1 MKKTGLAINDQDY
14 FEMPGLNVL
23 VYHNTFSEGHQG
35 GVEIIQHGER
45 VATNGELRLS
55 PAPGQWQ
62 PVPEIGEGFQH
73 VGVSPRTVALQSR
86 NVDRETNTISIP
98 CRYPDKGRERKGFNP
113 IIYPDLHIK
122 YTVRV
127 QAEGQAFT
135 GKSQEDP
142 SLAVG
147 MNGKAEDLGAVIPKS
162 FSLRKLPE
170 GETSRKPRR
179 EAPGSFTITVDLEE
193 PLPEDW
199 VGRVGYSLEL
209 FPGDLYGK
217 TYYMDEQPGL
227 FPRQANG
234 PTHLNPEGEP
244 EAEPLAKGHTL
255 VVAPETD
262 QYRMTIES
270 QGSPLQL
277 LDGSL
282 KHNNGWFV
290 VHSLVPAG
298 ATKNAIQWKIT
309 PHVIPDWK
317 YEPVIHISQVGYHP
331 GQNKVAFIELD
342 KQETTI
348 QKAILHKV
356 QPSGEYQAVMEKQ
369 PELWGQYLRYKYA
382 TFDFSEVG
390 EPGVY
395 VVKYG
400 DLLSNPFQIDRNVYK
415 RHVWQPTLEYFLPM
429 QMCHMRVNQ
438 KYRVWHGLC
447 HMDDALMAPGNIN
460 HFDGYNNTRE
470 PATSSSPFKPL
481 EHVPSLDA
489 GGWHDAGDDDIR
501 TDTQINTIMALA
513 HTYEEFNIQYDETY
527 IDQEHHH
534 VEIHHP
540 DGEPDILQQIEHGV
554 IWILNFYRE
563 FGSLGVG
570 VIVPTLRQYVHLGD
584 PSTQTDNKIVDE
596 AVAQSPAAQ
605 IDGLWY
611 KKVANRYSRVFDPE
625 GNLHEIEEVIPE
637 LDDRLVF
644 TQTNPARQLF
654 VAAGLAQAARVLKG
668 YNDTL
673 ANECLQVAETLWTA
687 HKHATDKEVRSVY
700 AYGHR
705 GGIEGIKIH
714 ALAELILT
722 TEKDDYKEELCA
734 MGTAV
739 EEHFDRSGWIL
750 GRVLP
755 LLDCPDFL
763 QKVTAAAQAF
773 KSQLEQHKR
782 ENPFGCPLAH
792 TEIVGLVQYFLHK
805 GWPDIFPADPL
816 FDVINFLLGCRPGKT
831 TNSLVSGV
839 GGNSPVVAYGFNRA
853 DWGYIPGGTFW
864 NAVNLVRPD
873 LPEDKVWP
881 FLWQEREYIT
891 DAACMFMF
899 MVIAADKLLEE
910 QAQ

>member
-1 MKKTGLAINDQDY
+1 MERTGLTINDQDY

-23 VYHNTFSEGHQG
+23 VYHNTFLEGHQG

-62 PVPEIGEGFQH
+62 PVPEIGGGFQPI
-73 VGVSPRTVALQSR
+73 GVSPRAVTLQNR
-86 NVDRETNTISIP
+86 KVDRETNTISVS
-98 CRYPDKGRERKGFNP
+98 CRYPDESRDRKGFNP
-113 IIYPDLHIK
+113 IIYPDLHIE

-127 QAEGQAFT
+127 QAKGQ
-135 GKSQEDP
+135 
-142 SLAVG
+142 
-147 MNGKAEDLGAVIPKS
+147 
-162 FSLRKLPE
+162 
-170 GETSRKPRR
+170 
-179 EAPGSFTITVDLEE
+179 SFTITVDLKE
-193 PLPEDW
+193 PLPEAW

-217 TYYMDEQPGL
+217 TYYMDEQPGM

-234 PTHLNPEGEP
+234 PTYLNPEGEA
-244 EAEPLAKGHTL
+244 EAVPLAIGHTL

-262 QYRMTIES
+262 WLRMTIES

-298 ATKNAIQWKIT
+298 ATKNAIRWKIT

-317 YEPVIHISQVGYHP
+317 YEPVIHVSQVGYHP
-331 GQNKVAFIELD
+331 RQKKVAFIELD
-342 KQETTI
+342 KRETVI
-348 QKAILHKV
+348 QKASLQKV
-356 QPSGEYQAVMEKQ
+356 NPSGEYRTVMEKQ

-382 TFDFSEVG
+382 IFDFSEIA
-390 EPGVY
+390 EPGIY
-395 VVKYG
+395 VVQYG
-400 DLLSNPFQIDRNVYK
+400 DLTSNPFQIDRNVYK

-447 HMDDALMAPGNIN
+447 HMDDALMAPRNIN
-460 HFDGYNNTRE
+460 HFDGYGNTGE
-470 PATSSSPFKPL
+470 SSTSSPFKPL
-481 EHVPSLDA
+481 EHIPGLNA

-501 TDTQINTIMALA
+501 TDTQVSTVMALA

-534 VEIHHP
+534 VEIHQP
-540 DGEPDILQQIEHGV
+540 DGKPDILQQIEHGV
-554 IWILNFYRE
+554 TWILNFYHQ
-563 FGSLGVG
+563 FGELGVG

-584 PSTQTDNKIVDE
+584 PSTQTDNKVVDE
-596 AVAQSPAAQ
+596 TVAQSRAAH
-605 IDGLWY
+605 IEGLWY
-611 KKVANRYSRVFDPE
+611 KKVANRYSRIFDPE
-625 GNLHEIEEVIPE
+625 ENLHEIEEVIPD
-637 LDDRLVF
+637 LDDRLAF

-654 VAAGLAQAARVLKG
+654 VAAGLALAARVLQG
-668 YNDTL
+668 YNAAL
-673 ANECLQVAETLWTA
+673 ADECLNVAETLWATN
-687 HKHATDKEVRSVY
+687 KHITDKDMGAVY
-700 AYGHR
+700 AYGYR
-705 GGIEGIKIH
+705 GGIESLKIH

-722 TEKDDYKEELCA
+722 TRKDEYKEELYRL
-734 MGTAV
+734 GTVV
-739 EEHFDRSGWIL
+739 EEHFRISGWTL

-755 LLDCPDFL
+755 LLDRPDFL
-763 QKVTAAAQAF
+763 QKVTAAARAYATE
-773 KSQLEQHKR
+773 LEQRRR

-792 TEIVGLVQYFLHK
+792 TEIVGLMQYFLHR
-805 GWPDIFPADPL
+805 GWPEIFTAEPL
-816 FDVINFLLGCRPGKT
+816 FAALDFLLGCRPGKT

-839 GGNSPVVAYGFNRA
+839 GCNSPVVAYGFNRA
-853 DWGYIPGGTFW
+853 DWSYIPGGTFW
-864 NAVNLVRPD
+864 NAMNVVLPD

-891 DAACMFMF
+891 NAACMFMF
-899 MVIAADKLLEE
+899 MVIAADRLLEE
-910 QAQ
+910 QTQ

>member
-1 MKKTGLAINDQDY
+1 VKITKGGSDMKKTGLVINDQDY

-23 VYHNTFSEGHQG
+23 VYHNTFLEGHQG

-62 PVPEIGEGFQH
+62 PVPEIGGGFQR
-73 VGVSPRTVALQSR
+73 VGVSPQTVVLQNR
-86 NVDRETNTISIP
+86 KVDKATNTVSMP
-98 CRYPDKGRERKGFNP
+98 CRYPDKDRKRRGFNP
-113 IIYPDLHIK
+113 IIYPDLQVE

-127 QAEGQAFT
+127 QAQGQ
-135 GKSQEDP
+135 
-142 SLAVG
+142 
-147 MNGKAEDLGAVIPKS
+147 
-162 FSLRKLPE
+162 
-170 GETSRKPRR
+170 
-179 EAPGSFTITVDLEE
+179 SFTITVDLEE

-217 TYYMDEQPGL
+217 TYYMDDRPGT

-234 PTHLNPEGEP
+234 PTRLNPEGEV
-244 EAEPLAKGHTL
+244 EAMPLAQGYTL
-255 VVAPETD
+255 VVAPETE
-262 QYRMTIES
+262 QFRMTIES

-298 ATKNAIQWKIT
+298 ATKSAIQWTIT

-317 YEPVIHISQVGYHP
+317 YEPVIHVSQVGYHP
-331 GQNKVAFIELD
+331 EQKKVAFIELD
-342 KQETTI
+342 QQERTI
-348 QKAILHKV
+348 QKASLQNVK
-356 QPSGEYQAVMEKQ
+356 PSGEYQTVMEKQ
-369 PELWGQYLRYKYA
+369 PNLWGQYLRYQYA
-382 TFDFSEVG
+382 TFDFSGVA
-390 EPGVY
+390 EPGIY

-400 DLLSNPFQIDRNVYK
+400 DLTSHPFQIDRHVYK

-447 HMDDALMAPGNIN
+447 HMDDALMAPRNIN
-460 HFDGYNNTRE
+460 HFDGYDNTKE
-470 PATSSSPFKPL
+470 LSAAPPFKPL
-481 EHVPSLDA
+481 EHIPGFSA

-501 TDTQINTIMALA
+501 TDTQISTIMALA
-513 HTYEEFNIQYDETY
+513 HTYEEFNVQYDETY
-527 IDQEHHH
+527 VDQEHHH
-534 VEIHHP
+534 VEIHQP
-540 DGEPDILQQIEHGV
+540 DGKPDILQQIEHGA
-554 IWILNFYRE
+554 IWILNFYRQ
-563 FGSLGVG
+563 FGSLGMG

-584 PSTQTDNKIVDE
+584 PATQTDNQIVDQTIT
-596 AVAQSPAAQ
+596 QSPAAR

-611 KKVANRYSRVFDPE
+611 KKVANRYSGIFDPE
-625 GNLHEIEEVIPE
+625 GNLHEIEEIVPG

-654 VAAGLAQAARVLKG
+654 VAAGLALAARVLKG

-673 ANECLQVAETLWTA
+673 ATECLDVAEALWA
-687 HKHATDKEVRSVY
+687 ANKHITDEKAGMVY
-700 AYGHR
+700 AHGR
-705 GGIEGIKIH
+705 RSSIESIKIH

-722 TEKDDYKEELCA
+722 TGKDDYKEELCS

-739 EEHFDRSGWIL
+739 REHFGSSGWTL

-755 LLDCPDFL
+755 LLDCPDFT
-763 QKVTAAAQAF
+763 QKVTAAAQAY
-773 KSQLEQHKR
+773 KPQLEQRMR
-782 ENPFGCPLAH
+782 ESPFGCPLAH
-792 TEIVGLVQYFLHK
+792 TEILGLVQYFLHQ
-805 GWPDIFPADPL
+805 GWPEIFTTEPMFA
-816 FDVINFLLGCRPGKT
+816 VMNFLLGCRPGKT

-839 GGNSPVVAYGFNRA
+839 GSNSPVIAYGFNRA
-853 DWGYIPGGTFW
+853 DWSYIPGGTFW

-899 MVIAADKLLEE
+899 MVIAADKLLEK
-910 QAQ
+910 

>member
-1 MKKTGLAINDQDY
+1 MKKTGLMINEQDY

-62 PVPEIGEGFQH
+62 PVPEIGEGFQKK
-73 VGVSPRTVALQSR
+73 GCSPKTIVLQSR
-86 NVDRETNTISIP
+86 NVDRETNTISMP
-98 CRYPDKGRERKGFNP
+98 CRYPNKSRERKGFNP
-113 IIYPDLHIK
+113 IIYPDLQIE

-127 QAEGQAFT
+127 QAKGQA
-135 GKSQEDP
+135 
-142 SLAVG
+142 
-147 MNGKAEDLGAVIPKS
+147 
-162 FSLRKLPE
+162 
-170 GETSRKPRR
+170 
-179 EAPGSFTITVDLEE
+179 FTITVDLEE
-193 PLPEDW
+193 PLPKDW
-199 VGRVGYSLEL
+199 IGRVGYSIEL

-217 TYYMDEQPGL
+217 TYYMDEQPGM

-234 PTHLNPEGEP
+234 PTTANPEGEA
-244 EAEPLAKGHTL
+244 EAEPFAKGHTL

-262 QYRMTIES
+262 RFRMTIES
-270 QGSPLQL
+270 QSSPLQL

-290 VHSLVPAG
+290 VHSLIPAG
-298 ATKNAIQWKIT
+298 ATKNAVQWKIT
-309 PHVIPDWK
+309 PHVIPNWK
-317 YEPVIHISQVGYHP
+317 YEPVIHVSQVGYHP
-331 GQNKVAFIELD
+331 KQKKVAFIELD
-342 KQETTI
+342 NQETAL
-348 QKAILHKV
+348 QKAMLQKV
-356 QPSGEYQAVMEKQ
+356 KPSGEYQTVMEKQ
-369 PELWGQYLRYKYA
+369 PELWGQFLRYKYA
-382 TFDFSEVG
+382 TFDFSEID
-390 EPGVY
+390 EPGIY
-395 VVKYG
+395 VVRYG
-400 DLLSNPFQIDRNVYK
+400 DLTSNPFQIDRNVYK

-447 HMDDALMAPGNIN
+447 HMDDALMAPRNID
-460 HFDGYNNTRE
+460 HFDGYYSTGE
-470 PATSSSPFKPL
+470 SSPSSPFKPL

-501 TDTQINTIMALA
+501 TDTQINAIMALA

-540 DGEPDILQQIEHGV
+540 DGKPDILQQIEHGV
-554 IWILNFYRE
+554 IWVLNFYRQ
-563 FGSLGVG
+563 FGSLGKG

-584 PSTQTDNKIVDE
+584 PSTQTDNQVVDE
-596 AVAQSPAAQ
+596 AVTQSRAAH

-611 KKVANRYSRVFDPE
+611 KKVANRYSRVFDPG

-637 LDDRLVF
+637 LDDRLAF
-644 TQTNPARQLF
+644 TQTYPARQLF
-654 VAAGLAQAARVLKG
+654 AAAGLALATRVLKG
-668 YNDTL
+668 YDDTL
-673 ANECLQVAETLWTA
+673 ANECLQVAETLWAA
-687 HKHATDKEVRSVY
+687 HKNSTDEEARAVY
-700 AYGHR
+700 AYRHHGSI
-705 GGIEGIKIH
+705 GALKIH
-714 ALAELILT
+714 VLAELILT
-722 TEKDDYKEELCA
+722 TEKDDYKGELCG

-739 EEHFDRSGWIL
+739 EEHFDRAGWIL

-755 LLDCPDFL
+755 LIDCPDFL
-763 QKVTAAAQAF
+763 QKVTAAAQAH
-773 KSQLEQHKR
+773 KLKIEQRRR

-792 TEIVGLVQYFLHK
+792 TEVVGLVQYFLHK
-805 GWPDIFPADPL
+805 GWPDIFAADPL
-816 FDVINFLLGCRPGKT
+816 FDAMNFLLGCRPGKT

-839 GGNSPVVAYGFNRA
+839 GGHSPVVAYGFNRA
-853 DWGYIPGGTFW
+853 DWSYIPGGTFW

-891 DAACMFMF
+891 NSACMFMF

-910 QAQ
+910 QTP